1 MTLRQQIMEAITGA
15 SKSARELA
23 HLLRIPEREV
33 EAHLVHI
40 EKSVGGRRGQPDG
53 RRFRLEPASC
63 SDCGFVFRDRTRL
76 TTPSRCPTCRS
87 EQIVPPRYRIT
98 LPSPESR
105 RDE

>member
-1 MTLRQQIMEAITGA
+1 
-15 SKSARELA
+15 
-23 HLLRIPEREV
+23 LRIPEREI

-40 EKSVGGRRGQPDG
+40 EKSVRGRRGQQDG
-53 RRFRLEPASC
+53 RRFRLEPAAC

-87 EQIVPPRYRIT
+87 EQIIPPRYLIT
-98 LPSPESR
+98 LPSQESR